1 MTTCSTEHEHHLSLF
16 GTDVRLLISTPPRS
30 AVATGVIIA
39 RVRAR
44 LESLHRTL
52 TRFDP
57 GSELSQLNRHASE
70 WVPVSDIMLEGLRAA
85 LFAAE
90 LSDGLVDPTILRGL
104 ERAGYTE
111 SLAGRAPAPL
121 SLAVAAAPARAPAH
135 PHPAAQWRRIQ
146 IDADR
151 RAVRLPRGVRLD
163 LGGSAKGM
171 AVDVAAGML
180 SRLPAFAVD
189 AGGDLRLGGV
199 DGAARA
205 VAITHPLDD
214 HSVHQ
219 FMLSAG
225 AVATSGL
232 RTRVWAGGRGF
243 AHHLIDPSTMAPA
256 WTGVIQATAMAPST
270 LEAETL
276 AKVALLR
283 GPLAGR
289 AVLERFGGALIL
301 DSGELIVVSAPTAG
315 AGARGGAS
323 ETGVLGSE
331 RRTA

>member
-1 MTTCSTEHEHHLSLF
+1 MTIYPTEHEHHLSLF
-16 GTDVRLLISTPPRS
+16 GTDVRLLISNPSRS
-30 AVATGVIIA
+30 EVATAVIIA

-57 GSELSQLNRHASE
+57 RSELSQLNRHAGE
-70 WVPVSDIMLEGLRAA
+70 WVPVSETMLEGLQAA
-85 LFAAE
+85 VFAAE
-90 LSDGLVDPTILRGL
+90 LSDGLVDPTLLRAL

-111 SLAGRAPAPL
+111 SLVGRAPAPL
-121 SLAVAAAPARAPAH
+121 SLAMAVAPARAPAH
-135 PHPAAQWRRIQ
+135 PHPAAEWRRIQ
-146 IDADR
+146 IDAQR
-151 RAVRLPRGVRLD
+151 KAVRLPRGVRLD

-199 DGAARA
+199 DGAPRA
-205 VAITHPLDD
+205 VEITHPLDD
-214 HSVHQ
+214 RPVHQ

-243 AHHLIDPSTMAPA
+243 AHHLIDPSTLAPA
-256 WTGVIQATAMAPST
+256 WTGVIQATAMAPTT

-289 AVLERFGGALIL
+289 AALERFGGALIL
-301 DSGELIVVSAPTAG
+301 DSGELIVVSASTAE
-315 AGARGGAS
+315 AGRGDS
-323 ETGVLGSE
+323 ETGVLASE
-331 RRTA
+331 RQTA

>member
-1 MTTCSTEHEHHLSLF
+1 MTIRPTEHDHHLSLF

-39 RVRAR
+39 RVRTR
-44 LESLHRTL
+44 LESIHRAL
-52 TRFDP
+52 TRFDS
-57 GSELSQLNRHASE
+57 GSELSQLNRHAGE
-70 WVPVSDIMLEGLRAA
+70 WVPVSETMLEGLRAA

-90 LSDGLVDPTILRGL
+90 LSDGLVDPTLLHGL

-111 SLAGRAPAPL
+111 SLVGRAPASL
-121 SLAVAAAPARAPAH
+121 SPAVAAAPARAPAH
-135 PHPAAQWRRIQ
+135 PHPAAEWRRIQ
-146 IDADR
+146 IDGDR
-151 RAVRLPRGVRLD
+151 RAVRLPRGIRLD

-171 AVDVAAGML
+171 AVDVAAGIL

-199 DGAARA
+199 DGAPRE
-205 VAITHPLDD
+205 VKITHPLDD
-214 HSVHQ
+214 RPVHQ
-219 FMLSAG
+219 FTLTAG

-243 AHHLIDPSTMAPA
+243 AHHLIDPSTMTPA
-256 WTGVIQATAMAPST
+256 WTGVIQATALAPST

-289 AVLERFGGALIL
+289 AALERFGGALIL
-301 DSGELIVVSAPTAG
+301 DSGELILVSATAAA
-315 AGARGGAS
+315 AGRGS
-323 ETGVLGSE
+323 ETGVLASE

>member
-1 MTTCSTEHEHHLSLF
+1 MTIRPTEHEHHLALF

-44 LESLHRTL
+44 LESIHRTL

-57 GSELSQLNRHASE
+57 ESELSQLNRHAGE
-70 WVPVSDIMLEGLRAA
+70 WVPVSETMLEGLRAA

-90 LSDGLVDPTILRGL
+90 LSGGLVDPTLLHGL

-111 SLAGRAPAPL
+111 SLLGRAPAPL
-121 SLAVAAAPARAPAH
+121 WLAVAAAPTRAPAH
-135 PHPAAQWRRIQ
+135 PRPAAEWRRIQ
-146 IDADR
+146 IDGER

-189 AGGDLRLGGV
+189 AGGDLRLGGI
-199 DGAARA
+199 DGAPRE
-205 VAITHPLDD
+205 VEITHPLDD
-214 HSVHQ
+214 RTVHQ

-256 WTGVIQATAMAPST
+256 WTGVVQATAMAPST

-289 AVLERFGGALIL
+289 TALERFGGALIL
-301 DSGELIVVSAPTAG
+301 DSGELIVVRASTAESG
-315 AGARGGAS
+315 RGSS
-323 ETGVLGSE
+323 ETGVLASE